1 MEIQFTTRNKDSHI
15 LYHTYITLDNKN
27 KNNISADYVQMSE
40 QVFENTSLGKMPLYL
55 KEQINQAQQII
66 KQLIINR
73 FEIALAN
80 NADFIAK
87 NSILQQLN
95 LEVELF
101 LRFEKTTITKNWT
114 TDNFVNNFKNSSW
127 KNEQNCKDSF
137 KYLYISF
144 YIEEL
149 RKLLVIAKHK
159 MQNLLEEVIKNIA
172 YTKQNITLLQN
183 IKEFDN
189 QFLLNIINKYK

>member
-1 MEIQFTTRNKDSHI
+1 MEIQFTTRNKNSHI

-114 TDNFVNNFKNSSW
+114 TNNFVNNFKNSSFLHFSPQ
-127 KNEQNCKDSF
+127 KVYLIERNILLFPSIKDN
-137 KYLYISF
+137 L
-144 YIEEL
+144 
-149 RKLLVIAKHK
+149 KHSVFFSSLF
-159 MQNLLEEVIKNIA
+159 QL
-172 YTKQNITLLQN
+172 
-183 IKEFDN
+183 
-189 QFLLNIINKYK
+189 

>member
-114 TDNFVNNFKNSSW
+114 MNNFVNNFKNSSW

-144 YIEEL
+144 YTEEL

-159 MQNLLEEVIKNIA
+159 M
-172 YTKQNITLLQN
+172 
-183 IKEFDN
+183 
-189 QFLLNIINKYK
+189 